1 MSDLAA
7 SKYQL
12 AEWRISIYGRKYSEW
27 GQLARWFYVNKL
39 CNENIRWLVQIPR
52 YGMLRVMI

>member
-12 AEWRISIYGRKYSEW
+12 AEWRISIYGRKYGEW

-39 CNENIRWLVQIPR
+39 SHENVRWLIQIPR
-52 YGMLRVMI
+52 